1 MGDSLG
7 ADHTTVS
14 RLSSDPALLAEVA
27 DAGNLAFLPE
37 DPRPEIGAKYLIED
51 AKRVEALVDTLRS
64 YEVQSV
70 SSVDIVDSYWDT
82 PDWYLFNAGWAFR
95 WRNASGE
102 KSLALKSIEPDNDSL
117 HRRQLVEQQVAEFP
131 ERNGSPLLAGPV
143 AEQLGGLV
151 SPDLRELFRVRSNL
165 RILNI
170 KMPDDSSIRI
180 AIDQATITTGLPV
193 GKPEPGR
200 MAFIEV
206 ELVLRDGREESLL
219 RLATTLQQRFGL
231 LPSRLSTFERG
242 LQASGLSPPRAPRMA
257 SPYGDTPF
265 LQELREQEFWAD
277 DSAVDLAYRCLL
289 EQFEEML
296 VQEPKAWEGLDP
308 EGVHQMRV
316 GTRRLRAGFRAFKD
330 VLPDDSIRSFN
341 REFKWVAAA
350 LGKVRDLD
358 VYRENLD
365 SYAAEFPTSEAA
377 HDSDYQRHLAD
388 KWRKARKRLLAS
400 LTSRRYERLK
410 YRFARFL
417 GRGPSRRAMKTFGA
431 VKIGVSAHQLIDK
444 RYEVVLRHGRAI
456 TPGSSSESL
465 HGLRIQCKRLRY
477 LFEFYYPIYGETL
490 KPEIKKLRKLQD
502 VLGEFQDASVA
513 TQQLRQ
519 YVESV
524 PKQTRKRDRSIAR
537 GHLISGQN
545 RQAAIRGADLPQAW
559 NRFDREGGRKA
570 VIASLRE
577 PVDSRHV
584 DERAQDLKRMSKGR
598 PPKPE
603 RIRQACVIPFRRLR
617 SGTMFCLITSLNKR
631 RWIFPKGCID
641 GDESVQETALKEA
654 FEEAGLYG
662 RVIVPPLGRY
672 VDSKWGAILDVT
684 VMLMEVER
692 IDDVWQ
698 EDMRVRCWTD
708 GKEALRLLARP
719 ELRKM
724 LRRGIRQLSGAR
736 GPIAEGAA

>member
-1 MGDSLG
+1 M
-7 ADHTTVS
+7 
-14 RLSSDPALLAEVA
+14 
-27 DAGNLAFLPE
+27 
-37 DPRPEIGAKYLIED
+37 
-51 AKRVEALVDTLRS
+51 
-64 YEVQSV
+64 
-70 SSVDIVDSYWDT
+70 
-82 PDWYLFNAGWAFR
+82 
-95 WRNASGE
+95 
-102 KSLALKSIEPDNDSL
+102 
-117 HRRQLVEQQVAEFP
+117 
-131 ERNGSPLLAGPV
+131 
-143 AEQLGGLV
+143 
-151 SPDLRELFRVRSNL
+151 
-165 RILNI
+165 
-170 KMPDDSSIRI
+170 KM
-180 AIDQATITTGLPV
+180 
-193 GKPEPGR
+193 
-200 MAFIEV
+200 
-206 ELVLRDGREESLL
+206 
-219 RLATTLQQRFGL
+219 
-231 LPSRLSTFERG
+231 
-242 LQASGLSPPRAPRMA
+242 
-257 SPYGDTPF
+257 
-265 LQELREQEFWAD
+265 
-277 DSAVDLAYRCLL
+277 
-289 EQFEEML
+289 
-296 VQEPKAWEGLDP
+296 
-308 EGVHQMRV
+308 
-316 GTRRLRAGFRAFKD
+316 
-330 VLPDDSIRSFN
+330 
-341 REFKWVAAA
+341 
-350 LGKVRDLD
+350 
-358 VYRENLD
+358 
-365 SYAAEFPTSEAA
+365 
-377 HDSDYQRHLAD
+377 
-388 KWRKARKRLLAS
+388 
-400 LTSRRYERLK
+400 
-410 YRFARFL
+410 
-417 GRGPSRRAMKTFGA
+417 FGA
-431 VKIGVSAHQLIDK
+431 VNIGVAAQQLIGK
-444 RYEVVLRHGRAI
+444 RYEVVFRHGRAI

-465 HGLRIQCKRLRY
+465 HALRIQCKRLRY

-524 PKQTRKRDRSIAR
+524 PKRTRKRDRSIAS

-631 RWIFPKGCID
+631 RWIFPKGCVD

-724 LRRGIRQLSGAR
+724 LRRGIRRLSGAR
-736 GPIAEGAA
+736 GPISQGTA

>member
-37 DPRPEIGAKYLIED
+37 GARPEIGAKYLIED

-102 KSLALKSIEPDNDSL
+102 KSLALKSIEPENDSL

-151 SPDLRELFRVRSNL
+151 LPDLRELFRVRNNL
-165 RILNI
+165 RLLNI
-170 KMPDDSSIRI
+170 KMPDGSSIRI
-180 AIDQATITTGLPV
+180 AINQATITTRLPV
-193 GKPEPGR
+193 GKPAPGR

-265 LQELREQEFWAD
+265 LQDLREQEFSAD
-277 DSAVDLAYRCLL
+277 HSAVHLAYRCLL

-365 SYAAEFPTSEAA
+365 SYAAEFPTPDMA

-417 GRGPSRRAMKTFGA
+417 GRGPSRRSMKTFGS
-431 VKIGVSAHQLIDK
+431 VKIGVAAQQLIDK

-465 HGLRIQCKRLRY
+465 HALRIQCKRLRY
-477 LFEFYYPIYGETL
+477 LFEFFHPIYGDSL

-524 PKQTRKRDRSIAR
+524 PKRTRKRDRSIAS

-577 PVDSRHV
+577 PVDSRHIDV
-584 DERAQDLKRMSKGR
+584 RAQDLKRMSKGR

-617 SGTMFCLITSLNKR
+617 SGAMFCLITSLNKR
-631 RWIFPKGCID
+631 RWIFPKGCVD

>member
-1 MGDSLG
+1 M
-7 ADHTTVS
+7 
-14 RLSSDPALLAEVA
+14 LAEVA
-27 DAGNLAFLPE
+27 DAGNLACLPE
-37 DPRPEIGAKYLIED
+37 GARPEIGAKYLIED

-151 SPDLRELFRVRSNL
+151 LPDLRELFRVRSNL

-180 AIDQATITTGLPV
+180 AIDQATITTRLPV
-193 GKPEPGR
+193 GKPAPGR

-242 LQASGLSPPRAPRMA
+242 LQASGLSPHRAPRMA

-265 LQELREQEFWAD
+265 LQELREQEFSAD
-277 DSAVDLAYRCLL
+277 DSAVHLAYRCLL

-365 SYAAEFPTSEAA
+365 SYAAEFPTS
-377 HDSDYQRHLAD
+377 D
-388 KWRKARKRLLAS
+388 
-400 LTSRRYERLK
+400 
-410 YRFARFL
+410 
-417 GRGPSRRAMKTFGA
+417 
-431 VKIGVSAHQLIDK
+431 
-444 RYEVVLRHGRAI
+444 
-456 TPGSSSESL
+456 
-465 HGLRIQCKRLRY
+465 
-477 LFEFYYPIYGETL
+477 
-490 KPEIKKLRKLQD
+490 
-502 VLGEFQDASVA
+502 
-513 TQQLRQ
+513 
-519 YVESV
+519 
-524 PKQTRKRDRSIAR
+524 
-537 GHLISGQN
+537 
-545 RQAAIRGADLPQAW
+545 
-559 NRFDREGGRKA
+559 
-570 VIASLRE
+570 
-577 PVDSRHV
+577 
-584 DERAQDLKRMSKGR
+584 
-598 PPKPE
+598 
-603 RIRQACVIPFRRLR
+603 
-617 SGTMFCLITSLNKR
+617 
-631 RWIFPKGCID
+631 
-641 GDESVQETALKEA
+641 
-654 FEEAGLYG
+654 
-662 RVIVPPLGRY
+662 
-672 VDSKWGAILDVT
+672 
-684 VMLMEVER
+684 
-692 IDDVWQ
+692 
-698 EDMRVRCWTD
+698 
-708 GKEALRLLARP
+708 
-719 ELRKM
+719 
-724 LRRGIRQLSGAR
+724 SGAR
-736 GPIAEGAA
+736 